1 MLLTVLLALLE
12 YKKFFLTSCGETRTK
27 FGFSESLSSL
37 GTVLKECFYARLCS
51 NLINICQLSL
61 IQNTICILIQH
72 IVEHRVYWFTT
83 NCFAWAWNKQLQK
96 FKVSRWSLK
105 CLWHEKYLLLIWK
118 AFQNAE
124 EWCFSF
130 WNISFR
136 FRDIDVFLLCKVDRW
151 WRHIVCN

>member
-1 MLLTVLLALLE
+1 MYTPYLIPLIVKEKTALSYNPQNIFSLFALLE

-51 NLINICQLSL
+51 NLINVCQLSL

-83 NCFAWAWNKQLQK
+83 NCFA
-96 FKVSRWSLK
+96 
-105 CLWHEKYLLLIWK
+105 
-118 AFQNAE
+118 
-124 EWCFSF
+124 
-130 WNISFR
+130 
-136 FRDIDVFLLCKVDRW
+136 
-151 WRHIVCN
+151 